1 MRKMLIK
8 LTNMK
13 SVRFGKGLTKRRKMA
28 NLSQKQ
34 LANEVGITET
44 YLNRLEEGYVSE
56 FESTTLEKLV
66 RALSLSMRGKP
77 SYDDLVNLFLYVPTD
92 EHPLLL

>member
-1 MRKMLIK
+1 MKNILIK

-13 SVRFGKGLTKRRKMA
+13 PVRFGKGLTDRRQRA

-34 LANEVGITET
+34 LAEKVEIDVT
-44 YLNRLEEGYVSE
+44 YLARLEEGYVSE
-56 FESTTLEKLV
+56 IESTTLEKLA

-77 SYDDLVNLFLYVPTD
+77 SYDDLVNLFLYVPID
-92 EHPLLL
+92 ERPFLI